1 MEAAAN
7 WASVAVTLVLGLVG
21 VVVAL
26 NVRRD
31 VRLKVAERR
40 LSAYERLWAATS
52 VTSPYGEPLD
62 EQGRTALHE
71 CLTKWY
77 YAHGDGL
84 LLENLSKTVYLA
96 AKDNLIRPVDEIV
109 PLEARR
115 RLLSLSGKE
124 LERQRGLLARR
135 QFSLLRTQLKS
146 DLAVYGRP
154 YGPLVD
160 AEDAAFL
167 VECGVNVKRKPWK
180 GAKAQG

>member
-1 MEAAAN
+1 
-7 WASVAVTLVLGLVG
+7 
-21 VVVAL
+21 
-26 NVRRD
+26 
-31 VRLKVAERR
+31 
-40 LSAYERLWAATS
+40 
-52 VTSPYGEPLD
+52 
-62 EQGRTALHE
+62 
-71 CLTKWY
+71 
-77 YAHGDGL
+77 
-84 LLENLSKTVYLA
+84 
-96 AKDNLIRPVDEIV
+96 VDEII

-115 RLLSLSGKE
+115 RLLTVSGKE